1 MPKIL
6 VLMSSYNGEKYIEQ
20 QIESIM
26 NQTIADDIT
35 LRIRDD
41 GSSDGTVNKIK
52 QLQEKYRFLN
62 KEKIELIIGKNI
74 GYNASFFELINGI
87 NIAEGYSYYSLSD
100 QDDIWLKSKLE
111 YAVNSLSSEND
122 EIPLLY
128 ASTSYLVNDDLKPYG
143 QTRRKVRDFSIYNIA
158 IQNICPGHTQV
169 FNNSLLK
176 LIKNNNIDVN
186 RIYVYDSWIT
196 NYAIIYGK
204 IVFNNSSYTYYRQHM
219 NNQFGYGSG
228 KLGQIYESMQR
239 GKLGDGHKY
248 RKQLAYLVECN
259 ENKLREIGA
268 CDELNTIVSAKMFM
282 QRLKYAVK
290 GRFYRQNKVET
301 LIFYIGFIAGKY

>member
-1 MPKIL
+1 
-6 VLMSSYNGEKYIEQ
+6 
-20 QIESIM
+20 
-26 NQTIADDIT
+26 
-35 LRIRDD
+35 
-41 GSSDGTVNKIK
+41 
-52 QLQEKYRFLN
+52 
-62 KEKIELIIGKNI
+62 
-74 GYNASFFELINGI
+74 
-87 NIAEGYSYYSLSD
+87 
-100 QDDIWLKSKLE
+100 
-111 YAVNSLSSEND
+111 
-122 EIPLLY
+122 
-128 ASTSYLVNDDLKPYG
+128 
-143 QTRRKVRDFSIYNIA
+143 
-158 IQNICPGHTQV
+158 
-169 FNNSLLK
+169 
-176 LIKNNNIDVN
+176 
-186 RIYVYDSWIT
+186 
-196 NYAIIYGK
+196 
-204 IVFNNSSYTYYRQHM
+204 M